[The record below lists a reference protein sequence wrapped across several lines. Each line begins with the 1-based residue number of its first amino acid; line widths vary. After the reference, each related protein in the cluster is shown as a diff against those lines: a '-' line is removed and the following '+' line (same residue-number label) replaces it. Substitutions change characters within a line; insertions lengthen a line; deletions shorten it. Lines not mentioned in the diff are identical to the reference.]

1 MITTCL
7 PRFYVQFYN
16 IFSLKAR
23 KGFID
28 LLFAELSRI
37 TIRYTVSYE
46 KNKADR
52 FETTFS
58 NLELK
63 Y

>member
-1 MITTCL
+1 MITTCQ

-46 KNKADR
+46 KNKADQ
-52 FETTFS
+52 
-58 NLELK
+58 N
-63 Y
+63 